1 MSSAA
6 ASGRRLL
13 WVYALLLFV
22 VVAWGGSFVAAR
34 MLLNPSSTESAALSP
49 TGLATIRFCLAS
61 AVFLPILVA
70 SQVRR
75 HSLKARD
82 IPVFLLLG
90 QLGISAYFWLQY
102 TGVQLTNAGISA
114 VLVVGVIPLATML
127 VSGMSIGESWSNRR
141 ALALAIGAVGV
152 VVVGAQRGLQ
162 FGNSGGFLFG
172 TLCLIADAFAF
183 AIYSTLIRG
192 IRERFDSL
200 TVTGWMM
207 VSGTGGLLLL
217 AMLTGELSEMPVL
230 SLDQWAAVAYLSLVC
245 SVLGYFFYNYA
256 LSRIEASKAAVW
268 IYLEPPVAVLLG
280 WAMLGEALTL
290 QTIAGA
296 VLIGTSLVVAQRS

>member
-1 MSSAA
+1 M
-6 ASGRRLL
+6 
-13 WVYALLLFV
+13 LFV